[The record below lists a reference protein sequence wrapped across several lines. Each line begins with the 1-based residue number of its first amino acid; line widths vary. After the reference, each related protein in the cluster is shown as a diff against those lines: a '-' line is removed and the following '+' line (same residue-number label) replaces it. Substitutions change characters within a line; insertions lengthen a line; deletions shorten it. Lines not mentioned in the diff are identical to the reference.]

1 MKDKHALQADSAAQS
16 RDSFSR
22 RHFLRAAGVC
32 LALPAFESLLP
43 GKSLAD
49 VSVKAG
55 GLATTATG
63 APLRTAFV
71 YFPNGAIQSNWWPD
85 GTGSDFKLN
94 ATLQPLEQV
103 RESVRV
109 LGGLDHACAVG
120 GADGGGDHAR
130 ANAVFLSGVR
140 AKKSATD
147 IHLGISIDQMM
158 ASQIG
163 HLTRLP
169 SLELTCD
176 DTRKASACDSDYA
189 CAYQYNISW
198 SSPTTPVAA
207 EANPRLAF
215 ERLFGT
221 GAPGERVE
229 NSKRRQMAPKSVLDF
244 VLDDAR
250 SMQRRLGVG
259 DKGKLDQ
266 YLSGVREI
274 EARIQRAE
282 HFGHAQDPAV
292 ETPAG
297 IPSDQTEYVGI
308 MYDLMVMA
316 FQTDST
322 RIASF
327 CLAHDGDNRS
337 FSHIGIPEGHHD
349 LSHHQNEP
357 DRMGKVAKIDVWYVQ
372 QFAKFLMKLRD
383 IKDVDG
389 NSLLHNS
396 MIVYGSGDSDGNRHT
411 HDNLPIVLAGGG
423 GGTLRPGSYINYK
436 STPACN
442 MFLSL
447 ADRMGLKN
455 SDGKNSDGKNSDRK
469 NLEWFGDSTGRI
481 SI

>member
-1 MKDKHALQADSAAQS
+1 MNDRDALEADLAAQR

-22 RHFLRAAGVC
+22 RRFLRGAGAC
-32 LALPAFESLLP
+32 LALPALESLLP
-43 GKSLAD
+43 GRALAALAD
-49 VSVKAG
+49 AGAKTG
-55 GLATTATG
+55 GLATTGTG

-85 GTGSDFKLN
+85 STGIDYTAK
-94 ATLQPLEQV
+94 ATLQPLEPL
-103 RESVRV
+103 REFVRV
-109 LGGLDHACAVG
+109 FGGLDHACAVG

-147 IHLGISIDQMM
+147 VHLGVSIDQMM
-158 ASQIG
+158 ARQVG

-169 SLELTCD
+169 CLELTCD

-198 SSPTTPVAA
+198 SSPTTPVTA
-207 EANPRLAF
+207 EADPRLAF

-229 NSKRRQMAPKSVLDF
+229 NGKRRQAAQQSVLDF

-250 SMQRRLGVG
+250 SMQARLGAN
-259 DKGKLDQ
+259 DRAKLDQ
-266 YLSGVREI
+266 YLTGVREI
-274 EARIQRAE
+274 EARIQRSERFRA
-282 HFGHAQDPAV
+282 AQDPAV
-292 ETPAG
+292 ETPTG
-297 IPSDQTEYVGI
+297 VPSDQTEYVGI
-308 MYDLMVMA
+308 MFDLMFMA
-316 FQTDST
+316 FQSDST

-349 LSHHQNEP
+349 LSHHQGDP
-357 DRMGKVAKIDVWYVQ
+357 DRIGKVAKIDLWYVQ
-372 QFAKFLMKLRD
+372 QFAKFLTKLRD
-383 IKDVDG
+383 TKDTDG

-396 MIVYGSGDSDGNRHT
+396 MIVYGSGDSDGNSHT
-411 HDNLPIVLAGGG
+411 HNNLPILLAGGG
-423 GGTLRPGSYINYK
+423 GGTLSPGGYVNYK
-436 STPACN
+436 STPTCN

-447 ADRMGLKN
+447 ADRMGV
-455 SDGKNSDGKNSDRK
+455 K
-469 NLEWFGDSTGRI
+469 NLDRFGDSTGRI
-481 SI
+481 RI

>member
-1 MKDKHALQADSAAQS
+1 MKDEQTQRADIAAQ
-16 RDSFSR
+16 RRESFSR
-22 RHFLRAAGVC
+22 RGFLRGAGIC
-32 LALPAFESLLP
+32 LALPALESLLP
-43 GKSLAD
+43 GKALAAAD
-49 VSVKAG
+49 AGGKAG

-71 YFPNGAIQSNWWPD
+71 YFPNGAIQSNWWPEA
-85 GTGSDFKLN
+85 TGANFKLN
-94 ATLQPLEQV
+94 STLQPLEAA
-103 RESVRV
+103 REYIRV

-140 AKKSATD
+140 PKKSATD

-158 ASQIG
+158 ARAAG

-198 SSPTTPVAA
+198 SSPTTPVTA

-221 GAPGERVE
+221 GAPGARVE
-229 NSKRRQMAPKSVLDF
+229 NSRHRQMAQKSVLDF
-244 VLDDAR
+244 VMDDAR
-250 SMQRRLGVG
+250 SMQKRLGG
-259 DKGKLDQ
+259 SDKEKLEQ
-266 YLSGVREI
+266 YLTGVRDI
-274 EARIQRAE
+274 EARIQKAE
-282 HFGHAQDPAV
+282 KLGAAPDPAT

-297 IPSDQTEYVGI
+297 VPSDQTEYVGL
-308 MYDLMVMA
+308 MFDLMAMA

-349 LSHHQNEP
+349 LSHHQNDP
-357 DRMGKVAKIDVWYVQ
+357 DRIEKVAKIDFWYVQ
-372 QFAKFLMKLRD
+372 QFAKFLAKLRD
-383 IKDVDG
+383 IKDADG

-396 MIVYGSGDSDGNRHT
+396 MILYGSGDSDGNRHT
-411 HDNLPIVLAGGG
+411 HSNLPLVLAGGG
-423 GGTLRPGSYINYK
+423 GGLLSPAGYTNYNAA
-436 STPACN
+436 PACN
-442 MFLSL
+442 LFLSL
-447 ADRMGLKN
+447 ADRMGIKN
-455 SDGKNSDGKNSDRK
+455 IER
-469 NLEWFGDSTGRI
+469 FGDSTGRL
-481 SI
+481 SV

>member
-1 MKDKHALQADSAAQS
+1 MKTEHDLQADLAAQRRNS
-16 RDSFSR
+16 LSR
-22 RHFLRAAGVC
+22 RAFLHGAGVC
-32 LALPAFESLLP
+32 LALPALESLLP
-43 GKSLAD
+43 ARALAAISEAGVKS
-49 VSVKAG
+49 G
-55 GLATTATG
+55 HLATTVTG
-63 APLRTAFV
+63 APLRTAYV
-71 YFPNGAIQSNWWPD
+71 YFPNGAIQSNWWPT
-85 GTGSDFKLN
+85 GTGANFKLN
-94 ATLQPLEQV
+94 ATLQPLEPL
-103 RESVRV
+103 REHIRI

-158 ASQIG
+158 AHQVG

-221 GAPGERVE
+221 GAPGERAA
-229 NSKRRQMAPKSVLDF
+229 NSKLRQLTQKSVLDF
-244 VLDDAR
+244 VMEDAR
-250 SMQRRLGVG
+250 SMQKRLAAN
-259 DKGKLDQ
+259 DKAKLDQ

-274 EARIQRAE
+274 EARIQKAE
-282 HFGHAQDPAV
+282 RFGTAHDPKI
-292 ETPAG
+292 ETPDG
-297 IPSDQTEYVGI
+297 IPSDQAEYVGI
-308 MYDLMVMA
+308 MYDLMLMA

-322 RIASF
+322 RVASF

-349 LSHHQNEP
+349 LSHHQNDP
-357 DRMGKVAKIDVWYVQ
+357 DRVGKVAKIDLWYVQ
-372 QFAKFLMKLRD
+372 QFAKFLAKMRD
-383 IKDVDG
+383 TKDVDG

-396 MIVYGSGDSDGNRHT
+396 MIVYGSGDADGNSHT
-411 HDNLPIVLAGGG
+411 HNNLPIVLAGGG
-423 GGTLRPGSYINYK
+423 GGSLAPASYVSYK
-436 STPACN
+436 ATPACN
-442 MFLSL
+442 LFLSL
-447 ADRMGLKN
+447 SDRMGLKN
-455 SDGKNSDGKNSDRK
+455 MER
-469 NLEWFGDSTGRI
+469 FGDSTGRI
-481 SI
+481 SV